1 MKNILL
7 IMAFCLTFNLSS
19 YALTDNEIPAG
30 YVKLHSGA
38 IVPIEDVR
46 PASNKYLNVDATPH
60 EVYNTPAT
68 DYNPH
73 KNKVEP
79 KFTGFFGRGFDF
91 FGLNLGNFNFGVM
104 K

>member
-1 MKNILL
+1 MKKILL
-7 IMAFCLTFNLSS
+7 IMTFCLTFNLSS

-38 IVPIEDVR
+38 IVPIEDLQ
-46 PASNKYLNVDATPH
+46 PASNRCLNVDATPNK
-60 EVYNTPAT
+60 VYTTPAT
-68 DYNPH
+68 EYKPN